1 MEAEED
7 NKTLKFNS
15 GIKQERKREQETEK
29 MKRNWMETDI
39 LKDNEVC
46 DFTVKKTR
54 SLTTRMK
61 L

>member
-29 MKRNWMETDI
+29 VKRNWMETDT

-46 DFTVKKTR
+46 DFTVTKKPEA
-54 SLTTRMK
+54 
-61 L
+61 